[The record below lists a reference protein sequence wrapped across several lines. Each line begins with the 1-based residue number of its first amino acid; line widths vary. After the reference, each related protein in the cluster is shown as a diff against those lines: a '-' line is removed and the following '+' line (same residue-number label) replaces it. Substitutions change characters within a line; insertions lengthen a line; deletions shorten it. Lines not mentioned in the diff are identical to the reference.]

1 MFCQE
6 ERQYSD
12 AWGRARLIRGLP
24 GICSGMERTMV
35 DAKKIEFEFKKYMDI
50 YKADPE
56 LGRLMQQMTFQELFN
71 EKFMKENSKFTSMDD
86 MLFKSDF
93 GLTNPLEI
101 EKVNQDKW
109 NAFIA
114 RNTECENWHQFGK
127 LAMIEWMKT
136 VIDLWAQVKEKRAKD
151 AKNAKKAEKKA
162 QKEKK

>member
-1 MFCQE
+1 
-6 ERQYSD
+6 
-12 AWGRARLIRGLP
+12 
-24 GICSGMERTMV
+24 MV

-56 LGRLMQQMTFQELFN
+56 LGHLMQQMTFQELFN

-162 QKEKK
+162 QKEKE

>member
-1 MFCQE
+1 
-6 ERQYSD
+6 
-12 AWGRARLIRGLP
+12 
-24 GICSGMERTMV
+24 MV

-71 EKFMKENSKFTSMDD
+71 EKFMKENSKFTSLDD

-93 GLTNPLEI
+93 GLTNPMEI

-114 RNTECENWHQFGK
+114 KNTECETWHQFGK

-136 VIDLWAQVKEKRAKD
+136 VIDLWARVKEKRAKD
-151 AKNAKKAEKKA
+151 AREEKKKAKKAQA
-162 QKEKK
+162 QKK

>member
-1 MFCQE
+1 MLEQE
-6 ERQYSD
+6 TAS
-12 AWGRARLIRGLP
+12 GLCLFIFIRKCCKPDG
-24 GICSGMERTMV
+24 SGMEIAMV

-56 LGRLMQQMTFQELFN
+56 LGHLMQQMTFQELFN
-71 EKFMKENSKFTSMDD
+71 EKFMKENSKFASMDD

-114 RNTECENWHQFGK
+114 KNTECENWHQFGK

-136 VIDLWAQVKEKRAKD
+136 VIDLWAQLKEKRAKD

-162 QKEKK
+162 QKEKE

>member
-1 MFCQE
+1 
-6 ERQYSD
+6 
-12 AWGRARLIRGLP
+12 
-24 GICSGMERTMV
+24 MV
-35 DAKKIEFEFKKYMDI
+35 DAKKIEFEFKKYMDM

-86 MLFKSDF
+86 M

-101 EKVNQDKW
+101 EKVNQEKW

-114 RNTECENWHQFGK
+114 KNTECETWHQFGK

-136 VIDLWAQVKEKRAKD
+136 VIDLWAKVKEKQAKD
-151 AKNAKKAEKKA
+151 AKEAKKAEKKSR
-162 QKEKK
+162 K

>member
-1 MFCQE
+1 
-6 ERQYSD
+6 
-12 AWGRARLIRGLP
+12 
-24 GICSGMERTMV
+24 MV
-35 DAKKIEFEFKKYMDI
+35 DAKKIEFEFKKYMDM
-50 YKADPE
+50 YKSDPE

-101 EKVNQDKW
+101 EKW

-114 RNTECENWHQFGK
+114 KNTECETWHQFGK

-136 VIDLWAQVKEKRAKD
+136 VIDLWAKVKEKQAKD
-151 AKNAKKAEKKA
+151 AKEARKAEKKSR
-162 QKEKK
+162 K

>member
-1 MFCQE
+1 
-6 ERQYSD
+6 
-12 AWGRARLIRGLP
+12 
-24 GICSGMERTMV
+24 MV

-56 LGRLMQQMTFQELFN
+56 LGHLMQQMTFQELFN
-71 EKFMKENSKFTSMDD
+71 DKFMKENSRFTSMDD

-151 AKNAKKAEKKA
+151 AKDAKKGREESTERKEIVKNSFPVCCERRQAERIFHF
-162 QKEKK
+162 EKPLANPPNS

>member
-1 MFCQE
+1 
-6 ERQYSD
+6 
-12 AWGRARLIRGLP
+12 
-24 GICSGMERTMV
+24 MV
-35 DAKKIEFEFKKYMDI
+35 DAKKIEFEFKKYMDM

-101 EKVNQDKW
+101 EKVNQEKW

-114 RNTECENWHQFGK
+114 
-127 LAMIEWMKT
+127 
-136 VIDLWAQVKEKRAKD
+136 
-151 AKNAKKAEKKA
+151 KNKNGLRMPKKPERRRRKA
-162 QKEKK
+162 VSNFPDE